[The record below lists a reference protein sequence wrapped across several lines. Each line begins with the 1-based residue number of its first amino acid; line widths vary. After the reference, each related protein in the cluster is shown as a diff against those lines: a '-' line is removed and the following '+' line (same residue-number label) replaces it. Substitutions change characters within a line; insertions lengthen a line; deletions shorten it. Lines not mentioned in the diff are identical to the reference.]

1 MNTEMINEIITA
13 LEDNFHEHGRCRG
26 RDYTYGYMDALAV
39 LREMRDDIQPE
50 VRRKCG
56 MVST

>member
-1 MNTEMINEIITA
+1 MDKQVIDTIITA
-13 LEDNFHEHGRCRG
+13 LEDNYRQNTGRSL
-26 RDYTYGYMDALAV
+26 DYTYGYMDAVAV